1 MSARPVMAVMQARL
15 ASTRLPAKAL
25 LPIGGMPSLLL
36 SARRA
41 ANTGLNVSVATST
54 EAPDDAIAAVV
65 AKAGIACFRG
75 SHLDVLGRF
84 VDATARLPDEG
95 IVVRLTADN
104 VFPDGAF
111 VDDLIEAFIR
121 QDLEYLGSDSPRDGL
136 PYGLS
141 AEVFTVGALRRAG
154 NAARASADREHVT
167 PWIRRHARSGMHTRA
182 DVDPS
187 WSRLRCTLDTFE
199 DYNTLLRVFAEVEEP
214 IATPWKALVARLAAN
229 STNRLGPRCPFV
241 VDSTGQLRSVLT
253 LGTAQLGMPYGIAN
267 TFGRPDD
274 AEAASLLEL
283 AVDAGITSIDTARA
297 YGDAEE
303 RIGRLLPAGHRN
315 RLEIVTKLDV
325 LAHLSDKDGRQSVRS
340 AVEASV
346 LRSARALRTGRID
359 VVLLHRWQHRHAWNA
374 AAWGA
379 LLDLRREGVIGRL
392 GASVANPTEAIE
404 ALGDADVTHLQCPV
418 NLLDARWRT
427 SAFAAAV
434 SARQDVVVHG
444 RSVLL
449 QGLLTMPAPDWIDV
463 PGVDPTRLC
472 RILDD
477 LVARLGRADR
487 TDLCIAYV
495 RSLPW
500 VTSVVLGMDS
510 SEQLLRNLA
519 AVQRR
524 PLSFDERAH
533 VDSAIPD
540 LPESLLNPALWRIA
554 A

>member
-1 MSARPVMAVMQARL
+1 MTARPVMAVIQARL
-15 ASTRLPAKAL
+15 ASSRLPAKAL
-25 LPIGGMPSLLL
+25 LPIGGMPSLVLCV
-36 SARRA
+36 RRA

-54 EAPDDAIAAVV
+54 DAADDAIAAVL
-65 AKAGIACFRG
+65 AEAGVACFRG

-84 VDATARLPDEG
+84 LDATAGLPNDG
-95 IVVRLTADN
+95 VVVRLTADN

-111 VDDLIEAFIR
+111 VDDLIDAFIR
-121 QDLEYLGSDSPRDGL
+121 QELEYLGTDSPRDGL

-154 NAARASADREHVT
+154 NAARGPADREHVT
-167 PWIRRHARSGMHTRA
+167 PWIRRHAHSGTHTRDDVAA
-182 DVDPS
+182 D

-214 IATPWKALVARLAAN
+214 IATPWKALVARLAAS
-229 STNRLGPRCPFV
+229 STNGLGPRCPFV
-241 VDSTGQLRSVLT
+241 VDTTGQLRSVLT
-253 LGTAQLGMPYGIAN
+253 LGTAQIGMPYGIAN
-267 TFGRPDD
+267 SSGRPDD

-283 AVDAGITSIDTARA
+283 AVEAGITSIDTARA

-325 LAHLSDKDGRQSVRS
+325 LDHLSGNDGRRSVGS

-346 LRSARALRTGRID
+346 LRSARALRTRRID
-359 VVLLHRWQHRHAWNA
+359 VLLLHRWQHRRAWNA
-374 AAWGA
+374 AAWDA
-379 LLDLRREGVIGRL
+379 LLDLRGEGVIGRL
-392 GASVANPTEAIE
+392 GASVSNPTEAIE
-404 ALGDADVTHLQCPV
+404 ALGDGDVKHLQCPV

-427 SAFAAAV
+427 PAFNDAV
-434 SARQDVVVHG
+434 SARKDVVVHA
-444 RSVLL
+444 RSALL
-449 QGLLTMPAPDWIDV
+449 QGLLTMPAPGWIDV

-477 LVARLGRADR
+477 LVAKLRRADR

-500 VTSVVLGMDS
+500 VTSVVLGMES
-510 SEQLLRNLA
+510 NAQLSHNLA
-519 AVQRR
+519 AVQRP
-524 PLSFDERAH
+524 PLSSEERAH

-540 LPESLLNPALWRIA
+540 LPESLLNPALWRVA